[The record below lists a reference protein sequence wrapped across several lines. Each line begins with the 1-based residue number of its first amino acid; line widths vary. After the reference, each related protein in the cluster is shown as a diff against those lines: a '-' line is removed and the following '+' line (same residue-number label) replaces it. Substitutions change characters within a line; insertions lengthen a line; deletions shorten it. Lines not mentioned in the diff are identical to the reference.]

1 VLLVGA
7 ILLAVFVL
15 PAPWNYVAVIVGAV
29 LECFET
35 GLFIWYTRRRRPTV
49 GAEAFVGR
57 VAEVVEPLRPGG
69 RVRIDGELWNARC
82 KDGEARV
89 GDSVRVIRVDGLTLL
104 VEPG

>member
-1 VLLVGA
+1 MLLVGA

-15 PAPWNYVAVIVGAV
+15 PEPWDYVAVIAGAV
-29 LECFET
+29 FECFET

-57 VAEVVEPLRPGG
+57 VAEVVEPLRPRGLSG
-69 RVRIDGELWNARC
+69 STASSGTRGART
-82 KDGEARV
+82 ARPRV
-89 GDSVRVIRVDGLTLL
+89 GDSVRVRRVDGLTLV